1 MIRVIVVAEFKDGR
15 KVPVAIAQDEED
27 ARKAIEMANEIFG
40 MKDIVNYEIEID
52 DLENVATCH
61 I

>member
-1 MIRVIVVAEFKDGR
+1 MIRVIVVAEFMDGR
-15 KVPVAIAQDEED
+15 KIPVAMAQDEED

-52 DLENVATCH
+52 DPENAATCH

>member
-1 MIRVIVVAEFKDGR
+1 MIRVIVVAEFMDGR
-15 KVPVAIAQDEED
+15 KIPVAMAQDEED

-52 DLENVATCH
+52 DLENVASCH
-61 I
+61 N

>member
-1 MIRVIVVAEFKDGR
+1 MIRVFVVAVLKDGTSI
-15 KVPVAIAQDEED
+15 PVAMAQDEED

-40 MKDIVNYEIEID
+40 MKNIVNYQIEID

-61 I
+61 N

>member
-1 MIRVIVVAEFKDGR
+1 MIRVIVVAEFMDGR
-15 KVPVAIAQDEED
+15 KIPVAMAQDEED

-52 DLENVATCH
+52 DLENVATFH
-61 I
+61 N

>member
-1 MIRVIVVAEFKDGR
+1 MIRVIVVAELNDGR

-40 MKDIVNYEIEID
+40 MKGIVNYEIEID
-52 DLENVATCH
+52 DPEIVATCH
-61 I
+61 N